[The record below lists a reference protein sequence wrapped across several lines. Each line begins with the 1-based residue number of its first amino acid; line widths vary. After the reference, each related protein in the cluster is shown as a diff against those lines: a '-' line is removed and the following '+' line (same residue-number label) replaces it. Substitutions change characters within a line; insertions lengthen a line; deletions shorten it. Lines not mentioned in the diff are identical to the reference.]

1 MVFVRWLHSSS
12 PPHRIL
18 SVCHVLAGRSMEKQ
32 PASYMHEN
40 WQSGLGAACEPFEF
54 WKPRPTSAAAS
65 TTPPTLC
72 FSKCPPLPTDTLPLF
87 QYPSVP
93 PISCFSKC
101 PPAGCHRR
109 PLSTVK
115 IVYEVTTGYRYKQLV
130 SRLRPIGCRL
140 YNKCV
145 YLDETGDLNATCRVE
160 PSFTF
165 RGWEIVERPSWESI
179 QSGDFCYS

>member
-40 WQSGLGAACEPFEF
+40 WQSGPGAACEPFEF

-72 FSKCPPLPTDTLPLF
+72 FSKCPPLPTYTIPVF

-115 IVYEVTTGYRYKQLV
+115 IVYEVTTGCTNSWCHDCAQLAA
-130 SRLRPIGCRL
+130 G
-140 YNKCV
+140 
-145 YLDETGDLNATCRVE
+145 
-160 PSFTF
+160 FTTSAF
-165 RGWEIVERPSWESI
+165 T
-179 QSGDFCYS
+179 